1 MSSITTPTI
10 ANEPNIADSS
20 NMAKNAPNS
29 IANSLVPSAS
39 IGYKRKAYTEKMHL
53 DRKFS
58 SLNHLSGKAIEHSL
72 PSITQFDKIINHC
85 LKNNLDINDFITFNK
100 KDSEYE
106 EERQE
111 QLQERL
117 SETYISMVEVLEY
130 TSIGEYDPSEPLNE
144 SGFSLLIA
152 GGQETVHFDLDGE
165 DDSYGFGG
173 INQSHS
179 EWEDL
184 YSEYKAVRKEAH
196 QIGVEVEFCGE

>member
-10 ANEPNIADSS
+10 ANEPNIVESS

-100 KDSEYE
+100 KDSEY
-106 EERQE
+106 
-111 QLQERL
+111 
-117 SETYISMVEVLEY
+117 IEY
-130 TSIGEYDPSEPLNE
+130 EHIK
-144 SGFSLLIA
+144 
-152 GGQETVHFDLDGE
+152 
-165 DDSYGFGG
+165 
-173 INQSHS
+173 
-179 EWEDL
+179 EWESLTGNVD
-184 YSEYKAVRKEAH
+184 EE
-196 QIGVEVEFCGE
+196 

>member
-10 ANEPNIADSS
+10 ANEPNIAECS

-39 IGYKRKAYTEKMHL
+39 IGYKRKASIEISDVATKKQHSAEISAAL
-53 DRKFS
+53 
-58 SLNHLSGKAIEHSL
+58 LSGFNAPIAIANTLVSACH
-72 PSITQFDKIINHC
+72 
-85 LKNNLDINDFITFNK
+85 
-100 KDSEYE
+100 E